1 MNKKRAIAFVL
12 STFFGSFGIHRLYV
26 GKTGSGVAMLLIG
39 LTFVGLIVTSIWN
52 LVDWIMLITGDFTDG
67 EGNKMDW

>member
-12 STFFGSFGIHRLYV
+12 STFFGAFGIHRIYV

-52 LVDWIMLITGDFTDG
+52 LADWIMLITGDFTDG